1 MKSAK
6 SVNFRR
12 SSHTEGDR
20 CQQVLLQIFVD
31 GTLSFN
37 FLGTASDYTFPLF
50 DNSILKMVKTCHI
63 VKHSLRWSNI

>member
-6 SVNFRR
+6 SLNFRS
-12 SSHTEGDR
+12 SSHTEEDR

-31 GTLSFN
+31 GTLNLN
-37 FLGTASDYTFPLF
+37 FLGTVSEYTFPLF

-63 VKHSLRWSNI
+63 VKDSLRWSNI